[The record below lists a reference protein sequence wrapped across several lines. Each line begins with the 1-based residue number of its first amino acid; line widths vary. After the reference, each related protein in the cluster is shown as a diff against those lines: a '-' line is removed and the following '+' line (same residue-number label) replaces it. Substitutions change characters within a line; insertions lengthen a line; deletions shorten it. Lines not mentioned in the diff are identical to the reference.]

1 METPKETT
9 TRVLYR
15 EPGAYSEFL
24 QAYAELKSKG
34 NIKSRIFLILR
45 DAIYAEHRQAQE
57 FLWNEILNL
66 NLDVRGEEET
76 LLAAAY
82 AGNVW
87 MIRQLIS
94 KGMEL
99 SQFESPMLDS
109 PLERA
114 ASKCQLATVKFLLA
128 SYNFSDEDLDDALY
142 SACEAPEQ
150 EFVPVEKVSPV
161 VKVLLEAGA
170 SPDPDVHPTWS
181 TWEEVTSNDDEETA
195 LLLLRHGANI
205 RTRDGSS
212 LSRAAYGMPRVMR
225 ELIKR
230 GMRGDDIVRD
240 DHMTFLMEAAWN
252 KDAETVQSLLELGA
266 NIDAKDTNGMTA
278 LDYARQEH
286 AEDIVE
292 LLKSYKKNISD
303 FTLSCEYEIR
313 LSHIK
318 K

>member
-1 METPKETT
+1 METPKATI
-9 TRVLYR
+9 TRALYR

-66 NLDVRGEEET
+66 NLDVRGEKGT

-87 MIRQLIS
+87 MIRQMINN
-94 KGMEL
+94 GMEIPH
-99 SQFESPMLDS
+99 FNSPVNDS
-109 PLERA
+109 PLTRA
-114 ASKCQLATVKFLLA
+114 ASRCQSEAIELLLEHG
-128 SYNFSDEDLDDALY
+128 SYTNKHLDYALFA
-142 SACEAPEQ
+142 ACSAPEM
-150 EFVPVEKVSPV
+150 ESVPVENVMPV
-161 VKVLLEAGA
+161 VSMLLNAGA
-170 SPDPDVHPTWS
+170 SADPDINNSAWCALI
-181 TWEEVTSNDDEETA
+181 EAISNDDEETA

-212 LSRAAYGMPRVMR
+212 LSWWAYGMPRVMR

-240 DHMTFLMEAAWN
+240 DHMTFLMEAACH

-292 LLKSYKKNISD
+292 LLKSYKANLWQYKDSADYQHSD
-303 FTLSCEYEIR
+303 Y
-313 LSHIK
+313 
-318 K
+318 

>member
-1 METPKETT
+1 METFEHEIN
-9 TRVLYR
+9 RVLYR
-15 EPGAYSEFL
+15 EPEQFDEFL
-24 QAYAELKSKG
+24 LLYAELKSKG

-195 LLLLRHGANI
+195 LLLLKHGAEI
-205 RTRDGSS
+205 QTRCGES

-240 DHMTFLMEAAWN
+240 DNMTFLMEAAWN
-252 KDAETVQSLLELGA
+252 KDAETVKTLLELGA
-266 NIDAKDTNGMTA
+266 DINAKDDNGMTA
-278 LDYARQEH
+278 LDYARQER

-292 LLKSYKKNISD
+292 LLTSYQ
-303 FTLSCEYEIR
+303 E
-313 LSHIK
+313 SHK
-318 K
+318 